1 MALGGDMEMSMSES
15 QPVYATVAP
24 ALDDSRARLGYDFL
38 RLLAQEASFACA
50 RLRQHADGNGVD
62 VRVEVREQLDPDS
75 RSSSFALDFQ
85 LRATCRRLPVVDHK
99 LVFPLEVE
107 RYDSLR
113 GATGGDR
120 PGFIV
125 LLNLPIDYDGSDV
138 LLPEDL
144 VVNRLGR
151 WLCLSGA
158 PQTANTATTPVRFP
172 TWNVLTAPALREL
185 ARRVSVGARFFHEQ

>member
-1 MALGGDMEMSMSES
+1 MSES

-24 ALDDSRARLGYDFL
+24 VLDDSRARLGYDFL
-38 RLLAQEASFACA
+38 RLLAQEASFTCA

-62 VRVEVREQLDPDS
+62 VRVEVREQMDLEA
-75 RSSSFALDFQ
+75 RSSNFSLDFQ
-85 LRATCRRLPVVDHK
+85 LRVTCRKLAVVDHK

-113 GATGGDR
+113 SANCDR

-125 LLNLPIDYDGSDV
+125 LLNLPTDYDGGDS
-138 LLPEDL
+138 LLAEDL
-144 VVNRLGR
+144 VANRLGH

-158 PQTANTATTPVRFP
+158 PQASNTAMTPVRFP
-172 TWNVLTAPALREL
+172 TWNVLTSCALREL
-185 ARRVSVGARFFHEQ
+185 ARRVSIGARFFHEQ

>member
-1 MALGGDMEMSMSES
+1 MSES

-24 ALDDSRARLGYDFL
+24 ILDDSRARLGYDFL
-38 RLLAQEASFACA
+38 RLLAQEASFACV
-50 RLRQHADGNGVD
+50 RLRQHVDGNGVD
-62 VRVEVREQLDPDS
+62 VRVEIREQLDPQA
-75 RSSSFALDFQ
+75 RWGSFTLDFQ
-85 LRATCRRLPVVDHK
+85 LRATCRKLPVVDHK

-113 GATGGDR
+113 GANGER

-125 LLNLPIDYDGSDV
+125 LLNLPADYDGGDA
-138 LLPEDL
+138 LLAEDL
-144 VVNRLGR
+144 VANRLGR

-158 PQTANTATTPVRFP
+158 PQISTNATAPVRFP
-172 TWNVLTAPALREL
+172 TWNVLTSSALREL

>member
-1 MALGGDMEMSMSES
+1 MSES

-24 ALDDSRARLGYDFL
+24 VLDDSRARLGYDFL
-38 RLLAQEASFACA
+38 RLLAAEASFACA
-50 RLRQHADGNGVD
+50 RLKQHMDGNGVD
-62 VRVEVREQLDPDS
+62 VRLEIREQLDPQS
-75 RSSSFALDFQ
+75 RWSNFTLDFQ
-85 LRATCRRLPVVDHK
+85 LRATCRKLSVVDHK

-113 GATGGDR
+113 GANGDR

-125 LLNLPIDYDGSDV
+125 LLNLPTDYDGDDS
-138 LLPEDL
+138 LRPEDL
-144 VVNRLGR
+144 VANRLGR

-158 PQTANTATTPVRFP
+158 PQPSNGAMAPVRFP
-172 TWNVLTAPALREL
+172 TWNVLTPSVLREL

>member
-1 MALGGDMEMSMSES
+1 MSES

-24 ALDDSRARLGYDFL
+24 VLDDSRARLGYDFL

-62 VRVEVREQLDPDS
+62 VRIEVREQLDPEAC
-75 RSSSFALDFQ
+75 SSNFTLDFQ
-85 LRATCRRLPVVDHK
+85 LRVTSRKLPVVDHK

-113 GATGGDR
+113 DSNCDR

-125 LLNLPIDYDGSDV
+125 LLNLPADYDGGDA
-138 LLPEDL
+138 LLAEDL
-144 VVNRLGR
+144 VANRLGR

-158 PQTANTATTPVRFP
+158 PQTSNSAMTPVRFP
-172 TWNVLTAPALREL
+172 LWNVLTSSALREL